1 MTTLPDQQHRAG
13 NTPDV
18 TLTLTPG
25 TTPATPPTST
35 NPLADAM
42 QPLGTSIA
50 NLTRNSRAER
60 ARMPVALHVAEDVAI
75 THGVCIRPIT
85 QRVTDTLTGEVA
97 LVDVPCGATLESKC
111 PPCAE
116 RARRLRMHQC
126 RAGWHAETDPI
137 PDEDPSTDP
146 QRDLVAIRA
155 DVTAAR
161 DEFIALGDHEAA
173 AAAAETLEAID
184 AELAELGMRGH
195 LEPQKPETARRKRST
210 RRRQDAPDLPRRAM
224 TKTTVGQ
231 TFTGND
237 GKVYR
242 PSMFVTVTL
251 PGYGRVD
258 KNGVPLDPGSYDYRR
273 AARDAIHFPRL
284 MDRLVQN
291 LRRVAG
297 YEVQYFATVEPQRR
311 LAPHAHLAIRG
322 TIPRALVRQVIAAT
336 YHQVWWP
343 AAETPVFVREDELP
357 IWDEDADHT
366 DPAGNPVG
374 DSIGYLDPTTAA
386 VLPTWEEALDD
397 LDQVEGLEP
406 QHVVRFGIQ
415 SDIQGL
421 LSGSPDADRR
431 IGYLAKYLTKAMG
444 AAHGEATDAA
454 VTAHVDRQ
462 VSALKYE
469 PCSPGCANWL
479 RYGVQPKNARPGM
492 VPGSCKAKA
501 HRREHLGYGGRR
513 VLVSRKWSGKTLTDH
528 RHERRAFVLA
538 LLGVDPDDAT
548 GGDKTSDRYVWE
560 PVNPNELP
568 PLSTRLLHAI
578 SQRET
583 WRSAYEAAK
592 DGGPPK
598 PFRVS
603 DKHQEGAA

>member
-1 MTTLPDQQHRAG
+1 MTATPVTGSGNLPDAT
-13 NTPDV
+13 TPV
-18 TLTLTPG
+18 APG
-25 TTPATPPTST
+25 TTPATSNDP
-35 NPLADAM
+35 M
-42 QPLGTSIA
+42 RPLGASIS

-85 QRVTDTLTGEVA
+85 QRVTDTLTGEVT

-111 PPCAE
+111 PPCAQ

-126 RAGWHAETDPI
+126 RAGWHVDTDPI
-137 PDEDPSTDP
+137 PDEDDATDP
-146 QRDLVAIRA
+146 QRDLVAVRA
-155 DVTAAR
+155 DVTATR
-161 DEFIALGDHEAA
+161 DEFLALGDHDAA
-173 AAAAETLEAID
+173 AAATETLEAID
-184 AELAELGMRGH
+184 AELAELGVRGH
-195 LEPQKPETARRKRST
+195 LERAAPETARRKRST
-210 RRRQDAPDLPRRAM
+210 RRRQDAPDLPKREMA
-224 TKTTVGQ
+224 KTTVGQ

-258 KNGVPLDPGSYDYRR
+258 GNGVPVDPARYDYKR

-284 MDRLVQN
+284 LDRLVQN

-311 LAPHAHLAIRG
+311 LAPHAHIAVRG

-343 AAETPVFVREDELP
+343 TADTPVYVRADDLP
-357 IWDEDADHT
+357 VWDEEGDAT
-366 DPAGNPVG
+366 DPAGN
-374 DSIGYLDPTTAA
+374 SLSESCGYLDPTTDE
-386 VLPTWEEALDD
+386 VLPTWDEALDD
-397 LDQVEGLEP
+397 LDQIDDLEP

-421 LSGSPDADRR
+421 LAGSPDADRR
-431 IGYLAKYLTKAMG
+431 VGYLAKYLTKSMS
-444 AAHGEATDAA
+444 AAHGEDSNPQ
-454 VTAHVDRQ
+454 VKAHVDRL
-462 VSALKYE
+462 VNALRYE
-469 PCSPGCANWL
+469 PCSPGCPNWL
-479 RYGVQPKNARPGM
+479 RYGIQPKNARPGM
-492 VPGSCKAKA
+492 APGSCKAKA

-513 VLVSRKWSGKTLTDH
+513 VLVSRKWSGRTLTDH

-538 LLGVDPDDAT
+538 LLGIDYDQAT
-548 GGDKTSDRYVWE
+548 NGDKTGERYIWE

-578 SQRET
+578 SHRQT
-583 WRSAYEAAK
+583 WRSAYEVAK
-592 DGGPPK
+592 EGGPPK
-598 PFRVS
+598 PLHS
-603 DKHQEGAA
+603 INSEISSEEGAA